1 MLYSVLLSIVLCV
14 MSEDY
19 DGAVLYIY
27 TYVNLHT
34 VIMMGVLYL
43 FRIYHNSGGGT
54 YHRDGKVVMSVGYE
68 SGPTTFIL
76 AQARYGRL

>member
-1 MLYSVLLSIVLCV
+1 MLFSVLLSTVQCV
-14 MSEDY
+14 MFEDN
-19 DGAVLYIY
+19 VELSYIY
-27 TYVNLHT
+27 THVNLHS

-76 AQARYGRL
+76 VQAHYGRL

>member
-1 MLYSVLLSIVLCV
+1 MF
-14 MSEDY
+14 EDNG
-19 DGAVLYIY
+19 GAVLYIRQCES
-27 TYVNLHT
+27 TLGNN
-34 VIMMGVLYL
+34 MMGVLYL

-76 AQARYGRL
+76 A